1 MVLIESSLEV
11 ESNALKVIKLLNID
25 KLSFN
30 ADIGVLIEDIL
41 AIGKVVNTLHFLSHS
56 SRGEQNGPIYCGFS
70 ILSKLF
76 FFI

>member
-56 SRGEQNGPIYCGFS
+56 SREQNGPIYCGFS